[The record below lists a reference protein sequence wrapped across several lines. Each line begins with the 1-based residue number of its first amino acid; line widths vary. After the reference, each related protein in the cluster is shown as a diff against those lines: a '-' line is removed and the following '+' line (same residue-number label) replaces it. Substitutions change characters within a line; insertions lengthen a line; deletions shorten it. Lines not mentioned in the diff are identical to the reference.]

1 MIPSAGT
8 PIKIKDIL
16 KAVFF
21 PCDFEDEI
29 KKKLGVKYAFMV
41 NSGTTALYLILL
53 ALKKLS
59 SKREVILPAY
69 TAPSLILP
77 IKKAGLEYRLV
88 DVSLDTFNMD
98 TEKLAEAI
106 SDNTLAVLFIH
117 MFGIPVEMEKSKNL
131 QGVFTIEDAASSFGT
146 RKGEKF
152 TGTFCD
158 IGFVSFNRGK
168 NLSTV
173 AGGVILTDN
182 LQLANVVK
190 KEIAALSH
198 PSFSSKVKIFL
209 KALGLSYAVRPWF
222 YTIFRHVV
230 SGFKYTSLHDDF
242 ASNHYTKFQG
252 SLGCSLLKRTEAIF
266 LDREEKGRLLY
277 NGLKHLSGIKLP
289 ILPDGWSV
297 VCNQFPFLVENAEKR
312 INILNTIIKTGVEA
326 TTLYDKPIHKIYEN
340 SSNNYP
346 NAEYMAERL
355 ILIPTHHY
363 MTIKCLYK
371 LLDVIEDVCAYE
383 PSRTR

>member
-8 PIKIKDIL
+8 PIKIKDII

-29 KKKLGVKYAFMV
+29 KKKLGVKHAFTV

-77 IKKAGLEYRLV
+77 IKKAGLKYRLV

-106 SDNTLAVLFIH
+106 SDDTLAVLFIH
-117 MFGIPVEMEKSKNL
+117 MFGIPIEMEKPKNL
-131 QGVFTIEDAASSFGT
+131 KGVFTIEDAASSFGT

-152 TGTFCD
+152 SGTFCD

-173 AGGVILTDN
+173 SGGVIVTDN
-182 LQLANVVK
+182 FQVADAVEGEVGRLA
-190 KEIAALSH
+190 L
-198 PSFSSKVKIFL
+198 PSFPAKVKIFL

-242 ASNHYTKFQG
+242 DSGRYTTFQG
-252 SLGCSLLKRTEAIF
+252 SLGCSLLERSETIF
-266 LDREEKGRLLY
+266 LDREMKGKLLH
-277 NGLKHLSGIKLP
+277 NGLKHIAGIRLP
-289 ILPDGWSV
+289 TMPNDWRI
-297 VCNQFPFLVENAEKR
+297 VCNQFPFLVEDAEKR
-312 INILNTIIKTGVEA
+312 MKVLAAIIKTGVEA
-326 TTLYDKPIHKIYEN
+326 TTLYDKPIHKIYVDLH
-340 SSNNYP
+340 NNYP
-346 NAEYMAERL
+346 NAEYMADRL
-355 ILIPTHHY
+355 ILIPVHHY
-363 MTIKCLYK
+363 VTTKSLYK
-371 LLDVIEDVCAYE
+371 LLDVIEAEVKK
-383 PSRTR
+383 